1 MKKHLV
7 LLGPPGAGK
16 DTQGKILSSRLGI
29 PLISSGELIR
39 KEVEEKTAFGLKF
52 KEMTEKGFLVPD
64 SFMNEF
70 FDNVL
75 GRYNLKDGYI
85 LNGYPRTLNQA
96 EHLNEY
102 LSKKEAPIDAVLFLN
117 VDFDMLVKRLSG
129 RRICKNCGSVY
140 NAYFDP
146 PKVDNVCDKCGGELI
161 QRKDDAVDAVK
172 NRIEVY
178 LRETQPLLDFYK
190 KLGILFICDASFK
203 VEEVEKQI
211 FEAINDSN

>member
-39 KEVEEKTAFGLKF
+39 KEVEDQTEFGLKF

-70 FDNVL
+70 FDSALN
-75 GRYNLKDGYI
+75 RYNLKNGYI

-102 LSKKEAPIDAVLFLN
+102 LCEKEALIDAVLFLN

-129 RRICKNCGSVY
+129 RRICKSCGTVY

-146 PKVDNVCDKCGGELI
+146 PKVDNVCDKCGVELI
-161 QRKDDAVDAVK
+161 QRKDDAVDAVR

-178 LRETQPLLDFYK
+178 LKETQPLLDFYK
-190 KLGILFICDASFK
+190 KLGILFTCDASST